1 MKVTD
6 TSQHSTQ
13 KVQKAVTFFTQ
24 ANLSRLLAKMR
35 EKYIEVGRV
44 GGQVLLEDTTPGERR
59 EIASF
64 LARPPYAGNS
74 LKVKLVDVEKVL
86 QHSFQCTLP
95 ELLVAFFPEQPLVT
109 RQAKRDEHA
118 LHQADFRIGL
128 LSIASTL
135 PEGS

>member
-1 MKVTD
+1 MKATD

-13 KVQKAVTFFTQ
+13 NVQKAVTFFTQ

-44 GGQVLLEDTTPGERR
+44 GGQVLLEHTTPGERR

-74 LKVKLVDVEKVL
+74 LKVK
-86 QHSFQCTLP
+86 
-95 ELLVAFFPEQPLVT
+95 
-109 RQAKRDEHA
+109 
-118 LHQADFRIGL
+118 
-128 LSIASTL
+128 
-135 PEGS
+135 